1 MYYHLK
7 IINNQPINDD
17 IKIHENIRKIAT
29 GQGDDYITG
38 CLLYCPYFKNKSKMI
53 AIDLSKQQALE
64 DDARAIQQ
72 INFTGKLDATEREF
86 NVFHYW
92 KSKGNYFG
100 LFKRNCKDI
109 VNVLYNNWI
118 WLNIKNDWIK

>member
-1 MYYHLK
+1 MF
-7 IINNQPINDD
+7 IILSLFQ
-17 IKIHENIRKIAT
+17 K
-29 GQGDDYITG
+29 
-38 CLLYCPYFKNKSKMI
+38 KSKMI
-53 AIDLSKQQALE
+53 AIDLSEQQALD

-109 VNVLYNNWI
+109 VDVLYNNWI
-118 WLNIKNDWIK
+118 WLNIKNDSIK

>member
-7 IINNQPINDD
+7 IINNQPIYDD
-17 IKIHENIRKIAT
+17 IKIHENIRKIAA

-72 INFTGKLDATEREF
+72 INFTRKLDATEREF
-86 NVFHYW
+86 NVFHY
-92 KSKGNYFG
+92 
-100 LFKRNCKDI
+100 
-109 VNVLYNNWI
+109 
-118 WLNIKNDWIK
+118 